1 MGGVR
6 SGLRQRRKWH
16 SQLLYV
22 LSLILLGFGL
32 FNLGWAVWPAP
43 TDARTFIIPGGT
55 LPGTPS
61 GKTYA
66 SLVNYELQ
74 VSWPRWIRA
83 GEGGQLVFALSE
95 VETPAEEVLTRE
107 TQVLL
112 MEPSLIGL
120 PIDPPGRMQ
129 VNLGPG
135 QALQQRWIVEGVMAG
150 TYPGKLVVSF
160 GFYDEALGELVPV
173 PVAVVDFSI
182 RVVTLWGLARGLVL
196 WLGVVGLVLW
206 GALFILGRVAAG
218 EEG

>member
-1 MGGVR
+1 MKQKLRKQR
-6 SGLRQRRKWH
+6 SWLSRV
-16 SQLLYV
+16 LYI

-32 FNLGWAVWPAP
+32 VNLGWAVWPTP
-43 TDARTFIIPGGT
+43 TDARTFTIPGGT
-55 LPGTPS
+55 LPGTPA

-66 SLVNYELQ
+66 SLADYDLQ

-83 GEGGQLVFALSE
+83 GEDGQLVVALSE
-95 VETPAEEVLTRE
+95 VETSAEEALTQE

-112 MEPSLIGL
+112 IEPSMIGL

-135 QALQQRWIVEGVMAG
+135 QALQQRWAVEGVMAG

-160 GFYDEALGELVPV
+160 GFYDEALGDLVPV

-182 RVVTLWGLARGLVL
+182 QVVTLWGLARGLVL

-218 EEG
+218 EQG